1 MSYFLFFT
9 LFCNSSIR
17 SHFQILVL
25 TLCSWPPCANDPPL
39 AAHPARAIAIAIA
52 IAIVV
57 FARLSLELFLNCS
70 LP

>member
-17 SHFQILVL
+17 SHFQILAL

-52 IAIVV
+52 IVV